1 MTVFELWL
9 SLRIVGACCINKFIS
24 DVISGKTITPQV
36 QSDTHAVTRSFPKS
50 KDMKRCSQPK
60 LTLFSFDDYRNIA
73 RLVSTGRL
81 CSIIKKTP
89 AWAIKVQNNINSKK
103 IKVDLSLHFF
113 SVIVFS
119 FCGVLLSFFIILK
132 HGFSALGF
140 FNFFLILKIIVS
152 NLSCFGL
159 NFSVLSH
166 LSRAKN
172 QPTQKVL
179 SETLWPF

>member
-1 MTVFELWL
+1 M
-9 SLRIVGACCINKFIS
+9 
-24 DVISGKTITPQV
+24 
-36 QSDTHAVTRSFPKS
+36 
-50 KDMKRCSQPK
+50 
-60 LTLFSFDDYRNIA
+60 
-73 RLVSTGRL
+73 
-81 CSIIKKTP
+81 
-89 AWAIKVQNNINSKK
+89 QNNINSKK

-119 FCGVLLSFFIILK
+119 FCGVLLSFFLILK

-172 QPTQKVL
+172 SKLRSSLALTGIVYTSIFASFVIWCLSAIIDEIDAIDGLIAIDSLSYSLPLVLPAILFFAINKIFFSALNAAQCMSILANGSFFRLDLCQKKT
-179 SETLWPF
+179 EN